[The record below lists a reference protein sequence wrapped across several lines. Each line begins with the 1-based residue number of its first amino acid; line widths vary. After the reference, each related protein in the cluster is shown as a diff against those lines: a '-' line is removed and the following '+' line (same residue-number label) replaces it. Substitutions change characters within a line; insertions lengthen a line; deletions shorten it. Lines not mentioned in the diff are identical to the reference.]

1 MVAASH
7 MIRPKIETQFLKI
20 EEDEE
25 EEEEE
30 IGRRIVVLTVDY
42 FGATLTIS

>member
-25 EEEEE
+25 EEEE

>member
-25 EEEEE
+25 EEE